1 MRLSALVIAVF
12 LVISITL
19 LAEYSWGAGGN
30 SSTGASSSG
39 GHSGGGSSGG
49 GFSSAARSG
58 GSSHAGSGS
67 PGSTRGS
74 ISSSS
79 SRRSNSSTAG
89 LGGSSLLAGRS
100 PKDPASTGLNI
111 RPNLLKAP
119 VSEKLDEQPEK
130 KGLFSF
136 LHHKKP
142 APEPA
147 TFTNPRHHCKTGQI
161 CTGPVPVSCQTGRF
175 WKTSSCAQYD
185 QYSWFGACRALADE
199 LTTEQERMRLDNDPG
214 ESLRYQMLLNQ
225 YRQCMGR
232 FGGAPFS
239 SYLFSDASFA
249 PYF

>member
-1 MRLSALVIAVF
+1 MRLSDLVIAVL
-12 LVISITL
+12 LVVSVAL
-19 LAEYSWGAGGN
+19 LPEQSLGAGG
-30 SSTGASSSG
+30 SSSAGASSSG
-39 GHSGGGSSGG
+39 GHSGGGSPGG
-49 GFSSAARSG
+49 GFSSGARSG
-58 GSSHAGSGS
+58 GSSHASSGS

-79 SRRSNSSTAG
+79 SRGSNSNTAG
-89 LGGSSLLAGRS
+89 TNRSSSLSGRS

-147 TFTNPRHHCKTGQI
+147 SFTNPRLHCKTGQS
-161 CTGPVPVSCQTGRF
+161 CRGPVPVSCQTGRF

-185 QYSWFGACRALADE
+185 QYSWFGACRALADQ

-232 FGGAPFS
+232 FGGTPFS